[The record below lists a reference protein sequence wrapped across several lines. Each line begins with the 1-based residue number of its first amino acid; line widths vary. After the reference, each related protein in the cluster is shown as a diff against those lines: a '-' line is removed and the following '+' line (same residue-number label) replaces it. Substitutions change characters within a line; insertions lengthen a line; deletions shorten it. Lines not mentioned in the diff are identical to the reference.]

1 MPDPLS
7 PADSFARQVL
17 FVMAGVFLLI
27 GAASVLAPTL
37 VSDFVNIELKD
48 ALARFD
54 FRAVYGGLQL
64 GLGLWIGVAALRKA
78 WRLPALN
85 LTMLALGGL
94 LAGRLLSLALDAE
107 SPGVIGFGLMGLE
120 LAGLGVT
127 VFAMI
132 RLRRARAEE
141 AAQERAAVQT
151 EAP

>member
-1 MPDPLS
+1 M
-7 PADSFARQVL
+7 L
-17 FVMAGVFLLI
+17 FVIAAVFLLI
-27 GAASVLAPTL
+27 GAASVLAPTM

-64 GLGLWIGVAALRKA
+64 GLGLWIGVAALRKP

-85 LTMLALGGL
+85 LAALALGGL
-94 LAGRLLSLALDAE
+94 LLGRVLALLLDAE
-107 SPGVIGFGLMGLE
+107 SPGPIGYGLMGLE
-120 LAGLGVT
+120 IAALGVT

-141 AAQERAAVQT
+141 VAQERAVAQT

>member
-1 MPDPLS
+1 
-7 PADSFARQVL
+7 
-17 FVMAGVFLLI
+17 MAAVFLGI
-27 GAASVLAPTL
+27 GAASVFAPT
-37 VSDFVNIELKD
+37 VVADFVNIKLED

-85 LTMLALGGL
+85 LTALALGGL
-94 LAGRLLSLALDAE
+94 LLGRALARALDAE
-107 SPGVIGFGLMGLE
+107 SPGPIGFGIMGLE
-120 LAGLGVT
+120 VAGLAVT
-127 VFAMI
+127 AFAMV

-141 AAQERAAVQT
+141 VAQERAVAQT

>member
-1 MPDPLS
+1 
-7 PADSFARQVL
+7 
-17 FVMAGVFLLI
+17 MAAVFLGI
-27 GAASVLAPTL
+27 GAASVFAPT
-37 VSDFVNIELKD
+37 VVADFVNIKLED

-85 LTMLALGGL
+85 LTALALGGL
-94 LAGRLLSLALDAE
+94 LLGRALALALDAE
-107 SPGVIGFGLMGLE
+107 SPGPIGFGIMGLE
-120 LAGLGVT
+120 VAGLAVT
-127 VFAMI
+127 AFAMV

-141 AAQERAAVQT
+141 VAQERAVAQT